1 MKKIEAYIKERRLD
15 EVAGLLHAIDGLT
28 GVSVHEI
35 KGFGRG
41 RGNDD
46 PEAELNGTF
55 SWVPHVKIEVFCLDE
70 LQDQVIDAIVKG
82 AQTGLR
88 GDGKIFVSSI
98 EGAVRIST
106 SERNEKAV

>member
-15 EVAGLLHAIDGLT
+15 EVTSLLHSIDKLT

-41 RGNDD
+41 RGSDD

-55 SWVPHVKIEVFCLDE
+55 SWIPHVKIEVFCLDE
-70 LQDQVIDAIVKG
+70 LQDQVTGAIVKG

-88 GDGKIFVSSI
+88 GDGKMFVSTI
-98 EGAVRIST
+98 ESAIRIST
-106 SERNEKAV
+106 GDRDKKAC